1 MNIYF
6 VRHGQTEENVKS
18 TYFGALECDLN
29 NVGIEQAKSCGDL
42 LRNIKFSR
50 VYISERNRTLQT
62 AKIIASHEEFI
73 KDSRI
78 NERDFGSFE
87 GKSYEEINALYPE
100 EVEKWNENW
109 KEFSPP
115 KGESFVKFYE
125 RVKAFMEHLKELHEE
140 NVLVV
145 THGGVIRAAYCYIL
159 DENLDFYWRFASKNG
174 DISIIK
180 CEEKFFYIDSI
191 IHGKREC

>member
-6 VRHGQTEENVKS
+6 VRHGQTEENVKH

-29 NVGIEQAKSCGDL
+29 DAGIEQAKSCGEILKDI
-42 LRNIKFSR
+42 RFSR

-62 AKIIASHEEFI
+62 AKIIAPHGEVI

-78 NERDFGSFE
+78 NERDFGVFE
-87 GKSYEEINALYPE
+87 GKSYEEIKVLYPE
-100 EVEKWNENW
+100 ECKSWQEDW

-115 KGESFVKFYE
+115 TGESYVKFYE
-125 RVKAFMEHLKELHEE
+125 RVKAFIEHLKTVDEE
-140 NVLVV
+140 NILVV
-145 THGGVIRAAYCYIL
+145 THGGVIRTAYCYIL

-174 DISIIK
+174 DISVIK
-180 CEEKFFYIDSI
+180 YEENFFYIDSI
-191 IHGKREC
+191 IHV